1 MTLNTQPFKKYFAP
15 PLNFSLFL
23 GIKPYREAVLPV
35 GGRPRLF
42 CNRHG
47 DASWVGSEGYGGDC
61 CRQWTGAVQHLVELL
76 GGAIGQGTLG
86 QAGGQALVNAATGNL
101 ILQFT
106 DEQLSGLGRDLLQQR
121 TYNTQG
127 ALNDAD
133 ADGWRWDG
141 ERRVVLSGTR
151 NSAGSSLTR
160 TTGDGHEG
168 LYSWT
173 GSGYQSSDGD
183 GAHDRLQWDA
193 VNNQWLW
200 TDGSRRTERYAGHRS
215 IPLGFLVF
223 LPR

>member
-1 MTLNTQPFKKYFAP
+1 MVAIVAGNGLGLFNTSLN
-15 PLNFSLFL
+15 S
-23 GIKPYREAVLPV
+23 
-35 GGRPRLF
+35 
-42 CNRHG
+42 
-47 DASWVGSEGYGGDC
+47 
-61 CRQWTGAVQHLVELL
+61 L
-76 GGAIGQGTLG
+76 GGAIGQGSLG
-86 QAGGQALVNAATGNL
+86 QAGGQALVNTATGNL

-151 NSAGSSLTR
+151 NTAGSTLTR
-160 TTGDGHEG
+160 TTGDGHEA

-193 VNNQWLW
+193 ATNEWLW
-200 TDGSRRTERYAGHRS
+200 TDGSRRTEQTYATGKL
-215 IPLGFLVF
+215 LGETYWSRDGAQLDA
-223 LPR
+223 PTIE